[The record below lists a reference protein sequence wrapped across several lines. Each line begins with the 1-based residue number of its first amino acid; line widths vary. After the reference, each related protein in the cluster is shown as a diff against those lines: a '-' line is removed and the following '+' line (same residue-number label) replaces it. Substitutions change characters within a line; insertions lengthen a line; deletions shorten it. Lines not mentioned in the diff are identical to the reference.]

1 VLAVAVEIAELLH
14 QVSTSPSQ
22 LSPPVLRKLDQRCR
36 LSTKTLHPE
45 PQPGANPSTHPRFL
59 QDLSSLD
66 AGYDEEGGGTD
77 DSSSTSG
84 AADGKPW
91 LELRCV
97 LAVIR
102 HGDRTPKQKMK
113 VTVTQVGLELLVL
126 LLQQLSSQ

>member
-1 VLAVAVEIAELLH
+1 MRAPAYTPAN
-14 QVSTSPSQ
+14 SP
-22 LSPPVLRKLDQRCR
+22 
-36 LSTKTLHPE
+36 
-45 PQPGANPSTHPRFL
+45 FL

-113 VTVTQVGLELLVL
+113 VTVTQVGTRLVNDQCCSPELGLCIQELAAAV
-126 LLQQLSSQ
+126 SIIG

>member
-1 VLAVAVEIAELLH
+1 
-14 QVSTSPSQ
+14 
-22 LSPPVLRKLDQRCR
+22 
-36 LSTKTLHPE
+36 
-45 PQPGANPSTHPRFL
+45 
-59 QDLSSLD
+59 LSSLD

-113 VTVTQVGLELLVL
+113 VTVTQVGLSTAMLMSNDPYTVAVSFLMFRMAERVGACIVLVV
-126 LLQQLSSQ
+126 QRS